1 MALQQVNKL
10 PFEGLIAAAR
20 SHKLGNWHSKLSERA
35 SERYT
40 ETGWPGPKTES
51 WKYTSLN
58 KLTSGAFT
66 LAEEYSAI
74 VPEDMIMPLIC
85 PRIVLVNGVLNKEL
99 SNLKQLTGSLSI
111 TSLVD
116 IEDHQKIPFDD
127 LFKKEE
133 SKEYLPLTYLN
144 TAILSDAVVLEITKG
159 SKCETPLHIIS
170 IGSGNGI
177 MFAPR
182 LIINAGNGSKVDII
196 ESHVG
201 CSGSE
206 YFSNA
211 VTQLYLGDK
220 SEVGHYKLQNDSTG
234 SFHIGLTKAVINNG
248 ASYDNFTMSVGGK
261 LSRNEVRAHLK
272 GSGVECCINGAYLGA
287 ADQHIDNTTFIEH
300 QAEGSSS
307 REVFKGVLDDT
318 ARGVFQGKILVHP
331 EAQKTDGYQM
341 NRAMLLS
348 DKAEIDSKPELEI
361 YADDVRCSHGAT
373 VGELEDDLIFYLC
386 ARGID
391 RESARRML
399 IGAYISDA
407 IDEVKN
413 IDIRS
418 SIQSVAENWLKQNL
432 YGK

>member
-74 VPEDMIMPLIC
+74 VPEDMIMPFIC

-220 SEVGHYKLQNDSTG
+220 SEVGHYKLQNDNTE

-307 REVFKGVLDDT
+307 REVFKGVLGDT

-361 YADDVRCSHGAT
+361 YADDVKCSHGSTSGSIDLNSIHYLKSRGIPEKEAYQMLIN
-373 VGELEDDLIFYLC
+373 GFLCEILEKLSEGKIKNFLKEKLEDQINGY
-386 ARGID
+386 
-391 RESARRML
+391 
-399 IGAYISDA
+399 
-407 IDEVKN
+407 
-413 IDIRS
+413 
-418 SIQSVAENWLKQNL
+418 
-432 YGK
+432 